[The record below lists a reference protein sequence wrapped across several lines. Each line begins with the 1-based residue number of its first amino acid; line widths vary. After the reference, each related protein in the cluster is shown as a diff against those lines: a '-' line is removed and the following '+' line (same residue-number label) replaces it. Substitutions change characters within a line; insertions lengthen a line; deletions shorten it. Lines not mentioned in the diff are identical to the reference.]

1 MFPINKEFLTLESLR
16 ERAAT
21 FRASAKRFKLSGD
34 ADIARDLKGRAKSV
48 EAEIRRLEAEA
59 AEAEEEAAYL
69 EECRE
74 GGIATSDDPH
84 GEATNAPAHA

>member
-16 ERAAT
+16 DRAAS

-34 ADIARDLKGRAKSV
+34 TDIARDLKGRAKAT
-48 EAEIRRLEAEA
+48 EREIARLEAEA
-59 AEAEEEAAYL
+59 SQIEEEAAYL
-69 EECRE
+69 AECRE

-84 GEATNAPAHA
+84 GEATTAPAHA